1 MKAFCIQDSLMV
13 KWEILKDRENG
24 QQAINK
30 SDSKEVFATLTNNKN
45 RQEPNVVNPKTGEI
59 RRFLTG
65 FIACELTGIAFS
77 EDYATMFCRYTTPKR
92 RFKRQYFSLWKNA
105 KIECND
111 DKKTLDGGVIGS

>member
-45 RQEPNVVNPKTGEI
+45 RQEPNVANPKTEEI
-59 RRFLTG
+59 RRFLTW

-77 EDYATMFCRYTTPKR
+77 EDYTTMFVGIQHPREGLKGSVFPYGKTT
-92 RFKRQYFSLWKNA
+92 
-105 KIECND
+105 KIWCDD
-111 DKKTLDGGVIGS
+111 DKKT